1 MEQKYR
7 EAVHALMQTDKLHR
21 TLLEKRIN
29 SLGIHRS
36 QHIMLM
42 VLSNFSAAVKQADL
56 AEKLGIS
63 NAAAAVTIKKLE
75 NSGYIERLTNDG
87 DRRANIVQI
96 TSAGKAVVEESK
108 MIFDSVER
116 VMTSGITRTELA
128 GFLAATEKMQI
139 NLKEALKNEK
149 MV

>member
-1 MEQKYR
+1 MEQQYR
-7 EAVHALMQTDKLHR
+7 EAVRTLMQTDKLHR
-21 TLLEKRIN
+21 TLLEKRIA

-42 VLSNFSAAVKQADL
+42 VLSNFSATVKQADL

-75 NSGYIERLTNDG
+75 NGGYIERLSDNG
-87 DRRANIVQI
+87 DKRANIVQI

-139 NLKEALKNEK
+139 NLKEALKK
-149 MV
+149 